1 MTRRPL
7 GAFALALALAVVPGG
22 AAAAATTPPDVAAR
36 DVTALTSSP
45 EPAVAAYE
53 RSWTHRALG
62 LQSALG
68 DDVGLRDAPFVGT
81 HNSFNSIAEMGPTL
95 SDLDSNQRLS
105 LTDQLRVDVRSL
117 ELDLHWFPS
126 LAAGG
131 AQAPVVCHAESQHEG
146 CSIER
151 PLGPVLGE
159 IATWLHAHD
168 DQVLLLYLEDH
179 LDGTAGHDAAAATIR
194 SALGGLLYAP
204 APGPS
209 ATCAAP
215 PLDLTRNAIRASGA
229 RVILVSSCGAGTAWP
244 GVAYDWSSAHVE
256 TRPVGFQAFPS
267 CGPDFSRA
275 TYDRTLVRYF
285 EDSTGLTA
293 AASQVGAATADDG
306 ITPATAAAMARCGV
320 DLVGLDQLMP
330 QDGRLDALVW
340 SWAPGEPRAGA
351 GDCALQR
358 GDGRWRV
365 RRCGERHRA
374 ACRTA
379 GGTWTLSR
387 TAVPVRAAEAACRD
401 RNARFAVPR
410 TGYEGQLLLA
420 AAGDA
425 DAWLGLRRSGAAW
438 RALDAR

>member
-1 MTRRPL
+1 MSGRLPI
-7 GAFALALALAVVPGG
+7 AACALALALTAAHAG
-22 AAAAATTPPDVAAR
+22 AATAATTPPDVAGR

-53 RSWTHRALG
+53 RSWTHRALS

-68 DDVGLRDAPFVGT
+68 DDVGLRDAPWVGT

-151 PLGPVLGE
+151 PLGAVLGE
-159 IATWLHAHD
+159 IAGWLRAHD

-179 LDGTAGHDAAAATIR
+179 LDGADGHDAAAATIR

-209 ATCAAP
+209 ATCTAL
-215 PLDLTRNAIRASGA
+215 PLGLTRNAIRAGGA
-229 RVILVSSCGAGTAWP
+229 RVILVSGCGAGTAWP
-244 GVAYDWSSAHVE
+244 GVAYDWSGHAE
-256 TRPVGFQAFPS
+256 TRPVGFEDFPS
-267 CGPDFSRA
+267 CGPDFSRT

-340 SWAPGEPRAGA
+340 SWAPGEPRTGA

-358 GDGRWRV
+358 GDGRWRA
-365 RRCGERHRA
+365 RRCGERHLA
-374 ACRTA
+374 ACRTT

-387 TAVPVRAAEAACRD
+387 TAVPVRAAAAACRD
-401 RNARFAVPR
+401 RGARFAVPR
-410 TGYEGQLLLA
+410 TGYEGRLLLA

-438 RALDAR
+438 RALDER

>member
-1 MTRRPL
+1 MS
-7 GAFALALALAVVPGG
+7 AFAPVLTLVLAVVPGG
-22 AAAAATTPPDVAAR
+22 AATAAGTPLDVVGR

-45 EPAVAAYE
+45 EAEVAAYE

-146 CSIER
+146 CSLER

-159 IATWLHAHD
+159 IASWLRAHD

-179 LDGTAGHDAAAATIR
+179 LDGADGHDAAAATIR
-194 SALGGLLYAP
+194 SALGSLLYAP
-204 APGPS
+204 APGPG
-209 ATCAAP
+209 ATCA
-215 PLDLTRNAIRASGA
+215 PLPLGLTRDAIRASGA
-229 RVILVSSCGAGTAWP
+229 RVILVSGCRAGTAWP
-244 GVAYDWSSAHVE
+244 GVVYDWSSAHVE

-293 AASQVGAATADDG
+293 GAAQVGAATPDDG

-358 GDGRWRV
+358 DDGRWRA
-365 RRCGERHRA
+365 RRCGERHHA
-374 ACRTA
+374 ACRTP
-379 GGTWTLSR
+379 GGAWTLSR
-387 TAVPVRAAEAACRD
+387 KAGAAP
-401 RNARFAVPR
+401 ARSGRRRGRV
-410 TGYEGQLLLA
+410 
-420 AAGDA
+420 AGPA
-425 DAWLGLRRSGAAW
+425 SLRRRVARTRRPLISTGGGGRGAGADY
-438 RALDAR
+438 A